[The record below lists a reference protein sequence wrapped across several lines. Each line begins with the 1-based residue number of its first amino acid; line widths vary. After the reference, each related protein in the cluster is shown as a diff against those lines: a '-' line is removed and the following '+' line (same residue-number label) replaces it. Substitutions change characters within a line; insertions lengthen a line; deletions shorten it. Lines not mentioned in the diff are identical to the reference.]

1 MNVEQIE
8 QKNQQGRFASLKTW
22 AKLLPF
28 LKPYSRNMAVILSLM
43 LVSAGCDL
51 AYPLLSGYAVDH
63 FVTPHT
69 SRGVTGFA
77 VVYLLVVLAQMAST
91 MIFARSA

>member
-8 QKNQQGRFASLKTW
+8 QNNQQGRFASLKTW

-63 FVTPHT
+63 FVTPGRA
-69 SRGVTGFA
+69 RGWAGTPWA
-77 VVYLLVVLAQMAST
+77 T
-91 MIFARSA
+91 WPWCWPRCSAP